1 MSANPT
7 PQAQPE
13 PAETRAVSPPRPAV
27 GLHEPKL
34 FINRELSW
42 LEFNARVLE
51 EARDERLPLLER
63 LKFLSI
69 FSSNLD
75 EFFMVRVAGL
85 KQQILGGVSEVSAD
99 GRTPAETLAAVS
111 ARTRELLQVQEQA
124 WRVGVLP
131 ALVAAGIRIVHPRD
145 FAPDQKAAARRH
157 FAESVLPVLTPLAV
171 DPAHPFPHLRHKS
184 LNLAVLLRRGKRRR
198 KKEPPELLAVVQVPS
213 VLARLVRLPSE
224 SGECYALLEEV
235 IAAHAG
241 DLFPGHAVAEVA
253 TFRVTRN
260 WDLNV
265 DEEESEDLISSIQ
278 EELRRRERGAAVRL
292 EIAGEA
298 SPELEAALGRA
309 LNLEGPDVYRLRR
322 PMQFADFLG
331 LVADARPEL
340 RFEPLQPAIP
350 ARFQEPEPVM
360 AVIARGDALLHHP
373 YESFEPVVRFVE
385 ETADDPDVLAIKQ
398 TFYRAGGDSP
408 FIRAL
413 CRAAESGK
421 QVTVLVEIKARFD
434 EANNIAWGRRLAD
447 SGVQVVYGFVG
458 LKTHCKVTLVVRRE
472 AGGIR
477 RYVHLGT
484 GNYNTQTARQ
494 YTDLSFFTCRD
505 EFAED
510 ASALFNLLT
519 GYAEPPHWKRL
530 VIAPYGLQE
539 RILALLAREAEQA
552 RAGKPARIVA
562 KMNALVDPMVIRALY
577 AASQAGVE
585 IDLLVRGICCLRPG
599 VPGVSDRIRVTS
611 VLGRFLEHSR
621 IFAFGEGER
630 AECWLSSADWM
641 PRNFQRRVE
650 AMFPVEE
657 PALRTRIVEE
667 ILGGPLRPD
676 AKAWRLTA
684 TGAYERL
691 VPAGEAV
698 DSQAQLLEAA
708 RRAAHLP
715 GRPPVLR
722 AAPPA

>member
-1 MSANPT
+1 
-7 PQAQPE
+7 
-13 PAETRAVSPPRPAV
+13 
-27 GLHEPKL
+27 
-34 FINRELSW
+34 
-42 LEFNARVLE
+42 
-51 EARDERLPLLER
+51 
-63 LKFLSI
+63 
-69 FSSNLD
+69 
-75 EFFMVRVAGL
+75 
-85 KQQILGGVSEVSAD
+85 
-99 GRTPAETLAAVS
+99 
-111 ARTRELLQVQEQA
+111 
-124 WRVGVLP
+124 
-131 ALVAAGIRIVHPRD
+131 
-145 FAPDQKAAARRH
+145 
-157 FAESVLPVLTPLAV
+157 
-171 DPAHPFPHLRHKS
+171 
-184 LNLAVLLRRGKRRR
+184 
-198 KKEPPELLAVVQVPS
+198 
-213 VLARLVRLPSE
+213 
-224 SGECYALLEEV
+224 
-235 IAAHAG
+235 
-241 DLFPGHAVAEVA
+241 
-253 TFRVTRN
+253 
-260 WDLNV
+260 
-265 DEEESEDLISSIQ
+265 
-278 EELRRRERGAAVRL
+278 
-292 EIAGEA
+292 
-298 SPELEAALGRA
+298 
-309 LNLEGPDVYRLRR
+309 
-322 PMQFADFLG
+322 MQFADFLG
-331 LVADARPEL
+331 LVADAHPDL

-385 ETADDPDVLAIKQ
+385 EAADDPDVLAIKQ

-484 GNYNTQTARQ
+484 GNYNPQTARQ

-539 RILALLAREAEQA
+539 RILALVAREAEQA

-599 VPGVSDRIRVTS
+599 VSGVSDRIRVTS

-650 AMFPVEE
+650 AMFPVED

-698 DSQAQLLEAA
+698 DSQALLLEAA
-708 RRAAHLP
+708 RRAANLP
-715 GRPPVLR
+715 GRPPGLR